1 MGSSYEV
8 ASRPGGNSRCCPA
21 HRREEKRAAA
31 CADLKK
37 NISQGGFDSSNVPA
51 VLSGQK
57 RDFSAYQQWLGNG
70 NGSATSSSTFTA
82 VGFPLPLPISRLLF
96 TGASGLAGLEHLELC
111 FVTSVFL
118 FAFPLPALCQHHPLL
133 SKRW

>member
-1 MGSSYEV
+1 M
-8 ASRPGGNSRCCPA
+8 PPCPP
-21 HRREEKRAAA
+21 RKEKRAAE
-31 CADLKK
+31 CADLQK
-37 NISQGGFDSSNVPA
+37 NISQGGFDSSKVPA

-57 RDFSAYQQWLGNG
+57 RDFSAYQQRLGNG
-70 NGSATSSSTFTA
+70 NGSATSSSTFLA
-82 VGFPLPLPISRLLF
+82 VGFPLPLPVSHLVF
-96 TGASGLAGLEHLELC
+96 TGASSLAGLEYLELC